1 MPDWRPYVR
10 DHLPPLAVAPQRE
23 AEIVAEMALQL
34 EQAYPDA
41 LARRAS
47 EPEAR
52 RQAEAQF
59 ARLNLREKYFALR
72 LKGITSQANTSRPLG
87 SGMGRPSS
95 RAVSNHSAITVSAL
109 ARASCRVTPSA
120 AQPANSGTSAMNAS
134 SSLLQ

>member
-23 AEIVAEMALQL
+23 AGIVAEMALQL

-59 ARLNLREKYFALR
+59 ARLNLREKYFALL
-72 LKGITSQANTSRPLG
+72 LKGISLSGKHKPALG
-87 SGMGRPSS
+87 FGDGPPKLPSGF
-95 RAVSNHSAITVSAL
+95 
-109 ARASCRVTPSA
+109 
-120 AQPANSGTSAMNAS
+120 QPFSDNGFGVG
-134 SSLLQ
+134 